1 MSKRDYYEVLGVSK
15 NANEKE
21 IKQAYRKLAI
31 KYHPDRNPGNEAA
44 EDKFKEAAE
53 AYEVLSNREKRSR
66 YDQFGHQGMSGN
78 RGFGGGMNME
88 DIFDQFGDIFSGFGG
103 GGFGGGFGG
112 SRNRTIRGSNLRIR
126 IKLNLKEIAEGV
138 NKKIKIKRLK
148 PAKDTTYSTCSFCNG
163 TGGVTKIANT
173 ILGQMQTTST
183 CSHCQGTGKMLQN
196 RGSGSDAQGMVHVEE
211 LTEINIPAGVSSGM
225 QLKIRE
231 KGNQPPYSGISGD
244 LLVLIEEEESEDLV
258 REGINLHYDLYI
270 SIPDAVLGCNVA
282 IPTINGKAKINI
294 PSGVQS
300 GKILRLKSKGIPDI
314 ETSMRGDLLVHI
326 NIWTPE
332 NITKEQQDFFEKN
345 KKSQEFMPKPNG
357 QKSFFEKVKE
367 MFNQ

>member
-53 AYEVLSNREKRSR
+53 AYEVLSNREK
-66 YDQFGHQGMSGN
+66 DQDTISLGIKECLETEALGEV
-78 RGFGGGMNME
+78 MNME

-138 NKKIKIKRLK
+138 NKKIKNKRLK

-163 TGGVTKIANT
+163 TGGYKNCKHRFLAK
-173 ILGQMQTTST
+173 
-183 CSHCQGTGKMLQN
+183 CKLQ
-196 RGSGSDAQGMVHVEE
+196 APV
-211 LTEINIPAGVSSGM
+211 
-225 QLKIRE
+225 
-231 KGNQPPYSGISGD
+231 
-244 LLVLIEEEESEDLV
+244 
-258 REGINLHYDLYI
+258 
-270 SIPDAVLGCNVA
+270 
-282 IPTINGKAKINI
+282 PT
-294 PSGVQS
+294 V
-300 GKILRLKSKGIPDI
+300 
-314 ETSMRGDLLVHI
+314 
-326 NIWTPE
+326 
-332 NITKEQQDFFEKN
+332 KEQVKCYKTEAQVLTHKVWYTW
-345 KKSQEFMPKPNG
+345 KS
-357 QKSFFEKVKE
+357 
-367 MFNQ
+367 